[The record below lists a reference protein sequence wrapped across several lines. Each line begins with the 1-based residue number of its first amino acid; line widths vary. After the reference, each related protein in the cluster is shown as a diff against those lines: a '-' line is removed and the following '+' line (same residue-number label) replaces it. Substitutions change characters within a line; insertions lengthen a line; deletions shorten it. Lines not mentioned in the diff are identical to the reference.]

1 LHRLDCL
8 ASHGRLE
15 IHAFAAERLQHL
27 ADEEPLVRLLTG
39 HDLKLAGYTP
49 GPVFGE
55 ILSAV
60 EERHLDG
67 ELATR
72 NEAMQFVKDRFPL
85 AE

>member
-1 LHRLDCL
+1 M
-8 ASHGRLE
+8 
-15 IHAFAAERLQHL
+15 
-27 ADEEPLVRLLTG
+27 VRLLTG